1 MAIKRGSKVDIG
13 GSSASM
19 TDLMFLLLIFLMIAT
34 TLINSNAIKLDLPKS
49 TAPSKEKVS
58 VVISINAQREFFVGD
73 RQVDFADL
81 ESVLMREM
89 ENADQQGVSLR
100 ADKSVPIED
109 VVRVINIATDNNFK
123 FNSIQLATRPE

>member
-49 TAPSKEKVS
+49 TAPSKDKVTVVVSIDSERQFYVGQS
-58 VVISINAQREFFVGD
+58 VVSLSE
-73 RQVDFADL
+73 L
-81 ESVLMREM
+81 ESAIKGAMVDAEPKRL
-89 ENADQQGVSLR
+89 SLR
-100 ADKSVPIED
+100 VDRSVPAED
-109 VVRVINIATDNNFK
+109 IVLVMNIAKDNDYMLN
-123 FNSIQLATRPE
+123 LATNPE

>member
-49 TAPSKEKVS
+49 TAPSKDKVA

-73 RQVDFADL
+73 NRVDFADL
-81 ESVLMREM
+81 ESVLKREL
-89 ENADQQGVSLR
+89 ESTDQDGVSLR

-109 VVRVINIATDNNFK
+109 LVKVINIASSNDFK